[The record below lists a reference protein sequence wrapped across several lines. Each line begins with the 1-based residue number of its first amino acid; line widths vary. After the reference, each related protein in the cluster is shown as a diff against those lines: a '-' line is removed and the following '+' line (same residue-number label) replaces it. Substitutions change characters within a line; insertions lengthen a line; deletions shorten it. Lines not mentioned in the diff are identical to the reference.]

1 MRFKFLL
8 GMLVCFPMVS
18 MAQYGFITGKVY
30 DRFGPLANVA
40 VNIENSPYGTYTDDN
55 GYYAFEIDTGFH
67 NLKLELPGYNQ
78 TVITIELQ
86 NLDQKELDVELESE
100 LMDADVGTGTKTS
113 VTQNQLESPVPID
126 VVYGHQLLSTGQVE
140 LAQALHQLLPSF
152 YAVKQSIDDPI
163 NMVDPISLRGLGP
176 DQILVLVN
184 GKRRHKSAFL
194 NIQDVFG
201 RGTAGTDLNTI
212 PLTAIDRVEIL
223 RDGASSQ
230 YGSDAIGGVINI
242 ILKRQPSAP
251 MISLYGGESQEG
263 DGRIENLEFNYG
275 MKLKRTGFLN
285 MTAAYNEQEAVNRG
299 GTYTGRLFPL
309 DTLEMLPNLRDS
321 VFNANPFPN
330 NTAYELGSSGFQ
342 NASFLVNARL
352 GLTDNFDFY
361 SFGGVNYRIGT
372 VNGTYRF
379 PFQSDQLVF
388 LYHPLGFSPR
398 VNSELEDQSLN
409 LGVDG
414 HVGDWFLD
422 VSFSTASSKFDVTV
436 ENSNN
441 ASLSLLTPLST
452 FAGAYKYVHDVFGFE
467 ATREFQLG
475 TGKLDLALGGEYRLE
490 QYDLIDGE
498 LESYQNGN
506 LLDSLG
512 NIIEDPTLWGTAASG
527 MQGYFGINEADAL
540 EEIRTNGS
548 FYVELDYLLNK
559 FLLSAA
565 GRYEEYSDFGAQ
577 TTTKVAGRYKF
588 ANQLTVRASYNTG
601 FKAPSLHQLYYQRT
615 SNQLV
620 DGEFQNVQLIN
631 TQTPIIGNF
640 LPFVTVL
647 QPETSESYSFGI
659 TSNINRNIS
668 LSVDTY
674 RTDITDRI
682 GLTSRIP
689 IGELRA
695 FGGGDPDLDDF
706 VNRVISFYE
715 ANDIQFVE
723 LFTNLFNTS
732 TRGIDAVL
740 AAQYNFPKAA
750 FHFNSSFSYMETK
763 VLEVAGLDGETID
776 EDYRAEA
783 VQIESFVPQ
792 YQWIN
797 NFSVTFNKLNFTL
810 GHVRYG
816 DTEFRH
822 PNDNDPLNWLVNEN
836 TGQVES
842 RDQRFTAKDIFN
854 FDVKYRFFNKLDMT
868 IGAMN
873 FTNQYPDRLR
883 HSENVQDGVF
893 TYSPN
898 VRPFDLRGAYF
909 YTRLNF
915 SF

>member
-1 MRFKFLL
+1 MKLKILL
-8 GMLVCFPMVS
+8 WVLAGFPMVAT
-18 MAQYGFITGKVY
+18 AQYGFITGKVY

-67 NLKLELPGYNQ
+67 NLNLKLPGYNE

-86 NLDQKELDVELESE
+86 NLDQKELDVEMESE
-100 LMDADVGTGTKTS
+100 LMDADVATGTKTA

-212 PLTAIDRVEIL
+212 PLTAIDRVEVL

-242 ILKRQPSAP
+242 ILKRQPSTP
-251 MISLYGGESQEG
+251 VISSYAGESMEG
-263 DGRIENLEFNYG
+263 DGGIENIEFNYG
-275 MKLKRTGFLN
+275 MALKRKGFLN
-285 MTAAYNEQEAVNRG
+285 VTAAYNKQDAVNRG
-299 GTYTGRLFPL
+299 GAYSGRLFTS
-309 DTLEMLPNLRDS
+309 DTLERLPNLRDS
-321 VFNANPFPN
+321 VLSESPFPN
-330 NTAYELGSSGFQ
+330 NTAYELGSSSFQ
-342 NASFLVNARL
+342 NGSFLVNARL
-352 GLTDNFDFY
+352 ELTDQFDFY
-361 SFGGVNYRIGT
+361 GFGGVNYRLGSI
-372 VNGTYRF
+372 NGAFRY
-379 PFQSDQLVF
+379 PVQSDQIVL
-388 LYHPLGFSPR
+388 LYHQWGFSPR
-398 VNSELEDQSLN
+398 INSELEDRSLN
-409 LGVDG
+409 MGIDG
-414 HVGDWFLD
+414 HVGEWFLD

-436 ENSNN
+436 ENFNN
-441 ASLSLLTPLST
+441 ASLSILTPLSSFT
-452 FAGAYKYVHDVFGFE
+452 GAYKYGHDIFGFD
-467 ATREFQLG
+467 ASREFQLG
-475 TGKLDLALGGEYRLE
+475 LGEIDLAFGGEFRQE

-506 LLDSLG
+506 LIDPMG
-512 NIIEDPTLWGTAASG
+512 NFIEDSTQWGTAATG
-527 MQGYFGINEADAL
+527 MQGYFGVNESDAL

-548 FYVELDYLLNK
+548 FYAELDYSLNK
-559 FLLSAA
+559 FLLSLA

-577 TTTKVAGRYKF
+577 TTHKVATRYKF
-588 ANQLTVRASYNTG
+588 ANQLTVRGSYNTG

-615 SNQLV
+615 STQPLN
-620 DGEFQNVQLIN
+620 GAIQNVQLIN
-631 TQTPIIGNF
+631 SQTPIIGNF

-647 QPETSESYSFGI
+647 QPETSESFSVGV

-668 LSVDTY
+668 LSIDAY
-674 RTDITDRI
+674 RTDIKDRI

-689 IGELRA
+689 IQAFRELGE
-695 FGGGDPDLDDF
+695 GDPFLEELVEGVIDF
-706 VNRVISFYE
+706 YI
-715 ANDIQFVE
+715 ANDVQFVE
-723 LFTNLFNTS
+723 LFTNLFDTR
-732 TRGIDAVL
+732 TRGFDAVL
-740 AAQYNFPKAA
+740 AAQYNFPRTAI
-750 FHFNSSFSYMETK
+750 HFNSSLSYMETE
-763 VLEVAGLDGETID
+763 VLGVEGLDGETV
-776 EDYRAEA
+776 EDNYRAEA

-797 NFSVTFNKLNFTL
+797 NFSVTLNKINFTI

-816 DTEFRH
+816 ETEFLH
-822 PNDNDPLNWLVNEN
+822 PRDNNPLNWELNEN
-836 TGQVES
+836 SGQVES
-842 RDQRFTAKDIFN
+842 RDQQFAAKDLFN

-868 IGAMN
+868 IGALN
-873 FTNQYPDRLR
+873 VTNQYPDKLR
-883 HSENVQDGVF
+883 HSENIRNGVF

-898 VRPFDLRGAYF
+898 VRQFDLRGAYF

-915 SF
+915 TF